1 MRALRSAADRHIG
14 FAGTVLVSRG
24 AADRVSGCRAA
35 ADRELQTLRSVMQRL
50 ESGHVD
56 GLDAGIQHLL
66 ATYEENLEHLVLV
79 RAMNQRPDP

>member
-1 MRALRSAADRHIG
+1 
-14 FAGTVLVSRG
+14 
-24 AADRVSGCRAA
+24 
-35 ADRELQTLRSVMQRL
+35 MQRL